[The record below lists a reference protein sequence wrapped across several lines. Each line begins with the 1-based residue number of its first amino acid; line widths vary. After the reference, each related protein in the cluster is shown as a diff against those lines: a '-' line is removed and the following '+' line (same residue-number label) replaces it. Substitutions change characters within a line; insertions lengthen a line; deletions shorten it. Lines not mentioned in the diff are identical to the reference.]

1 MIDNWKLVVTQRYAK
16 FDGRADRAEY
26 WWFFLAN
33 MIVYLVSFT
42 LAQASNIFYVL
53 YFIWAAALIVP
64 SIAIAVR
71 RLHDSNKTGWLLLL
85 AFIPIAGPII
95 ILVFMVLPSD
105 RAPNQFGIAAES
117 TA

>member
-1 MIDNWKLVVTQRYAK
+1 MIDTWKLVVLERYAK

-33 MIVYLVSFT
+33 MIVYLLSFA
-42 LAQASNIFYVL
+42 LAQASNIFFVL
-53 YFIWAAALIVP
+53 YFIWAVAMIVP
-64 SIAIAVR
+64 SIAVAVR

-85 AFIPIAGPII
+85 VFIPIAGPII
-95 ILVFMVLPSD
+95 TFVFMVLPSD
-105 RAPNQFGIAAES
+105 PAPNEFGAVAES